1 MTFIQS
7 VIGIVFGCFMVM
19 ALTATPFIYIVV
31 DGIAASIMATICGL
45 CGLLCHTFLSAAE
58 QAERRQRED
67 IQHQLRWKAR
77 NNG

>member
-1 MTFIQS
+1 MTFIHS
-7 VIGIVFGCFMVM
+7 VTGIVFGCFAVM
-19 ALTATPFIYIVV
+19 ALTATPVLYIAV